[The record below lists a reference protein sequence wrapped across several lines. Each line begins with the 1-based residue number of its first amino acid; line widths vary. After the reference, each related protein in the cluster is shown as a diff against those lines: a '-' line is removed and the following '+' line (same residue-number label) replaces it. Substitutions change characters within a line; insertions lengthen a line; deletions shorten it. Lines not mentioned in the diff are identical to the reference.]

1 MITICRKRR
10 VTDGKRKRYANDY
23 ISMNGNDLIV
33 KLLNSNTTNG
43 YTESRYSFDHVY
55 DESISNEQIY
65 VDNILPYLQNC
76 IENV

>member
-1 MITICRKRR
+1 MCIDWIPS
-10 VTDGKRKRYANDY
+10 GPNEQSP
-23 ISMNGNDLIV
+23 ISTES
-33 KLLNSNTTNG
+33 KLLNSSTTNG

>member
-1 MITICRKRR
+1 
-10 VTDGKRKRYANDY
+10 
-23 ISMNGNDLIV
+23 MNGNDLIV
-33 KLLNSNTTNG
+33 KLLNSSTTNG

-65 VDNILPYLQNC
+65 VDSILPYLQNC